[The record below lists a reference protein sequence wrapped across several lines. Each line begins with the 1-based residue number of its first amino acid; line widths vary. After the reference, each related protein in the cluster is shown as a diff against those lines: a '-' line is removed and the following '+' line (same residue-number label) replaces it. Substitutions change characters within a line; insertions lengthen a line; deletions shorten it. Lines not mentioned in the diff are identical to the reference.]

1 MGKKLFTLLLG
12 FSILV
17 VITAVFSK
25 PSIQTVN
32 LKGEKIVVEV
42 ADTVAKQIQGL
53 SGRASMK
60 NNEGMLFVFKE
71 EAIQSFWMKDMQF
84 SLDILWIDENKIIVG
99 IERNVSPDTFPQT
112 FSPYKPALYVLEL
125 NAGWT
130 EKHQV
135 VAGDVLSW

>member
-99 IERNVSPDTFPQT
+99 IERNVSPD
-112 FSPYKPALYVLEL
+112 
-125 NAGWT
+125 
-130 EKHQV
+130 
-135 VAGDVLSW
+135 